1 MGILRTI
8 IDKIFPANQENSMP
22 SATGAARPEPMTY
35 VSTPSQELD
44 VEKILDDL
52 AAKAPQKLNWKNSIV
67 DLMKLLDIDSS
78 LSARKLLA
86 QELHYSGAL
95 DGSTE
100 MNLWLHR
107 QVMDKVAA
115 NGGKV
120 PTELKH

>member
-1 MGILRTI
+1 MSILRTI
-8 IDKIFPANQENSMP
+8 FDKIFTSTKTNSNSTESTSP
-22 SATGAARPEPMTY
+22 LAATH

-44 VEKILDDL
+44 VEKMLDDM
-52 AAKAPQKLNWKNSIV
+52 AAKATQKLNWKSSIV

-78 LSARKLLA
+78 LSARKSLA
-86 QELHYSGAL
+86 QELHYTGAL
-95 DGSTE
+95 DGAAE

-120 PTELKH
+120 PAELKH

>member
-1 MGILRTI
+1 
-8 IDKIFPANQENSMP
+8 
-22 SATGAARPEPMTY
+22 
-35 VSTPSQELD
+35 
-44 VEKILDDL
+44 
-52 AAKAPQKLNWKNSIV
+52 
-67 DLMKLLDIDSS
+67 MKLLDIESS

-95 DGSTE
+95 DGSIE

-120 PTELKH
+120 PTEVKH

>member
-8 IDKIFPANQENSMP
+8 IEKIFPAKHENSTP
-22 SATGAARPEPMTY
+22 GATESAPPEPMTY

-44 VEKILDDL
+44 VEKMLDGL
-52 AAKAPQKLNWKNSIV
+52 AAKAPQKLNWKSSIV
-67 DLMKLLDIDSS
+67 DLMTLLDIDSS
-78 LSARKLLA
+78 LSARKSLA
-86 QELHYSGAL
+86 EELQYSGAL
-95 DGSTE
+95 DGSAE